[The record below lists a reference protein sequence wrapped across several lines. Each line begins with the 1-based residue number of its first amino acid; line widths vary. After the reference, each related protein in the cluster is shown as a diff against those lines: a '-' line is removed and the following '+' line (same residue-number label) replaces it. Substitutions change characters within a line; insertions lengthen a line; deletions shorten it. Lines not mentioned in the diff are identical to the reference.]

1 MKICI
6 DAGHNYSLFDTG
18 ANGSIYNEQTLTF
31 LIAEKLKYILE
42 KNGIEVIMT
51 RNKLTDNLGKS
62 LNDSLITRAKIAN
75 NAKCDF
81 FISVHINAG
90 GGKGAETYVYSN
102 SGSSYEKAMKIQDA
116 FEKEGRINRG
126 VKVRSFSVLKNTKM
140 PAMLVECGF
149 IDDKDEEMWL
159 AKNTEKIAEI
169 ISSAFISN
177 NKYIEFDNALNSLC
191 KRDIISEPEKW
202 KENAKINEDVKWL
215 IIKMGTYIKNM

>member
-6 DAGHNYSLFDTG
+6 DAGHNFSLFDTG
-18 ANGSIYNEQTLTF
+18 ANGVSYNEQTLTF

-51 RNKLTDNLGKS
+51 RNKLTDNIGKS
-62 LNDSLITRAKIAN
+62 LNDSLLTRAKIAN

-90 GGKGAETYVYSN
+90 GGKGAETYVYSDT
-102 SGSSYEKAMKIQDA
+102 GASYEKAVKIQDA

-140 PAMLVECGF
+140 PALLVECGF
-149 IDDKDEEMWL
+149 IDNKDEEMWI
-159 AKNTEKIAEI
+159 AKNTEKIAKI

-177 NKYIEFDNALNSLC
+177 VKYTEFDEALNILC
-191 KRDIISEPEKW
+191 QKNIISQKEKW
-202 KENAKINEDVKWL
+202 IENANVNEDIKWL
-215 IIKMGTYIKNM
+215 IIKSGTYLKNM